1 MAADRSDRIILFV
14 GASLLALYVA
24 QGVLHLECSALV
36 QVQDDDRYRVIS
48 GCMLAVYLLH
58 QSFMARRRVF
68 DPVGV
73 VFWHRLAGA
82 LAPVVLYLHASRF
95 GYGYLF
101 VLVSLFIGT
110 IGFGLLHSVV
120 LRVRLRWLFTW
131 WFVLHVATSA
141 SLVVLSGYHVL
152 VALAYE

>member
-1 MAADRSDRIILFV
+1 MATDRSDRTILLV
-14 GASLLALYVA
+14 GAALLAAYVA
-24 QGVLHLECSALV
+24 QGVFHLECNQLLSV
-36 QVQDDDRYRVIS
+36 QADDRYKVVS

-68 DPVGV
+68 DPIGV
-73 VFWHRLAGA
+73 VFWHKLAGA
-82 LAPVVLYLHASRF
+82 LAPVVLYLHAARF

-110 IGFGLLHSVV
+110 IGFGLLHNVV
-120 LRVRLRWLFTW
+120 IRARVRWLFTW

-141 SLVVLSGYHVL
+141 SLVVLSGYHAL

>member
-1 MAADRSDRIILFV
+1 MAADRNDRIILLV
-14 GASLLALYVA
+14 GATLLALYVG
-24 QGVLHLECSALV
+24 QGVFHLECSALV
-36 QVQDDDRYRVIS
+36 RVQQDDRYKVVS
-48 GCMLAVYLLH
+48 GGMLAVYLLH

-68 DPVGV
+68 DPIGV

-110 IGFGLLHSVV
+110 IGFGLLHGVI
-120 LRVRLRWLFTW
+120 LRARARWLFTL

-141 SLVVLSGYHVL
+141 SLVVLSGYHAL
-152 VALAYE
+152 IALAYE